1 MENGFLIVNENQKG
15 SSSQVAQSTDL
26 KIDQVSSK
34 HCFEVVDRTDKISP
48 PWTRQDEADMM

>member
-1 MENGFLIVNENQKG
+1 MENGFLILNENQIG
-15 SSSQVAQSTDL
+15 SQSQVAQSTDL

-48 PWTRQDEADMM
+48 PWTQQGEAGMM

>member
-1 MENGFLIVNENQKG
+1 MENGFLIFNENQIG

-26 KIDQVSSK
+26 KIDQVSSR

-48 PWTRQDEADMM
+48 PWTQQGEADMV

>member
-1 MENGFLIVNENQKG
+1 
-15 SSSQVAQSTDL
+15 L

-48 PWTRQDEADMM
+48 PWTQQGEAGMM